1 MNKLEHAEAME
12 FFLLILLVLIGPL
25 SLVYGVDSRRDER
38 ARSPEWRRML

>member
-1 MNKLEHAEAME
+1 MLRLME
-12 FFLLILLVLIGPL
+12 FFVLILLVLIGPL